1 MKYMRNN
8 KFKFRKIPFLLML
21 LLIFSAVV
29 MAQGKRTIT
38 GVVTDTNGE
47 PIVGAN
53 VVVQNNHS
61 IGAITDID
69 GNFRLSLPQETKALV
84 VSFIGMRE
92 KVIRITDKVDK
103 IKVILEDDS
112 QALEEV
118 VVVGYGQQKKKSLV
132 GSITQTNSKTLERA
146 GGVTSLGQA
155 LTGNL
160 PGVITYT
167 STGMPGAEDPKI
179 IIRAQS
185 SWNNSDPL
193 VLVDGVERPMNT
205 VDISSVESIS
215 VLKDASATAV
225 YGVKGANGV
234 ILITTKRGKEGKA
247 NIQIKANA
255 TMKTVSKLPEKY
267 DAYDTFIIKNRTLER
282 ELGLSPEL
290 WGDYKPM
297 GIIDK
302 YRHPAN
308 ATEWDRYPNVD
319 WADVLFKDYAM
330 SYKASVNVSGGTKW
344 VKYFAAV
351 DFTSEGDMFREF
363 ENNRGYTS
371 GYGYNRIN
379 ARSNLDFSLTKTTT
393 LSVNLFG
400 SNGVRQLPYGA
411 SDSDNSYWKS
421 AYRTAP
427 DAMRPIYSNG
437 VLGYY
442 KPSSYDVPNSVAT
455 LATSGIEK
463 KTNTQINTD
472 FTLNQ
477 SLDMITKGLSVRG
490 TVSFDNTFVEEK
502 RGIEDTEGPQ
512 NMWVDPVSGVIYY
525 KNEVDGGTQL
535 DFSDGID
542 WVNKAGNVD
551 PKSTYRKLYYQ
562 LQLNYG
568 RQFGKHDVG
577 AMALFS
583 RENMPRV
590 MNSII
595 SVKTGL
601 SVLLIIMLNVT
612 LPR

>member
-525 KNEVDGGTQL
+525 EEFYKL
-535 DFSDGID
+535 
-542 WVNKAGNVD
+542 KYC
-551 PKSTYRKLYYQ
+551 STVVYM
-562 LQLNYG
+562 
-568 RQFGKHDVG
+568 V
-577 AMALFS
+577 
-583 RENMPRV
+583 PRA
-590 MNSII
+590 
-595 SVKTGL
+595 
-601 SVLLIIMLNVT
+601 
-612 LPR
+612 

>member
-29 MAQGKRTIT
+29 MAQGKKTIT

-525 KNEVDGGTQL
+525 KNGMEVHNLT
-535 DFSDGID
+535 SRM
-542 WVNKAGNVD
+542 V
-551 PKSTYRKLYYQ
+551 ST
-562 LQLNYG
+562 G
-568 RQFGKHDVG
+568 
-577 AMALFS
+577 
-583 RENMPRV
+583 
-590 MNSII
+590 
-595 SVKTGL
+595 
-601 SVLLIIMLNVT
+601 
-612 LPR
+612 

>member
-1 MKYMRNN
+1 MRNN

-29 MAQGKRTIT
+29 MAQGKKTIT

-330 SYKASVNVSGGTKW
+330 SYKASVN
-344 VKYFAAV
+344 
-351 DFTSEGDMFREF
+351 E
-363 ENNRGYTS
+363 
-371 GYGYNRIN
+371 I
-379 ARSNLDFSLTKTTT
+379 
-393 LSVNLFG
+393 
-400 SNGVRQLPYGA
+400 
-411 SDSDNSYWKS
+411 
-421 AYRTAP
+421 
-427 DAMRPIYSNG
+427 
-437 VLGYY
+437 
-442 KPSSYDVPNSVAT
+442 
-455 LATSGIEK
+455 
-463 KTNTQINTD
+463 
-472 FTLNQ
+472 
-477 SLDMITKGLSVRG
+477 
-490 TVSFDNTFVEEK
+490 
-502 RGIEDTEGPQ
+502 
-512 NMWVDPVSGVIYY
+512 
-525 KNEVDGGTQL
+525 
-535 DFSDGID
+535 
-542 WVNKAGNVD
+542 
-551 PKSTYRKLYYQ
+551 
-562 LQLNYG
+562 G
-568 RQFGKHDVG
+568 RAHV
-577 AMALFS
+577 
-583 RENMPRV
+583 
-590 MNSII
+590 
-595 SVKTGL
+595 
-601 SVLLIIMLNVT
+601 
-612 LPR
+612 

>member
-1 MKYMRNN
+1 MRNN

-29 MAQGKRTIT
+29 MAQGKKTIT

-455 LATSGIEK
+455 LATSR
-463 KTNTQINTD
+463 
-472 FTLNQ
+472 
-477 SLDMITKGLSVRG
+477 S
-490 TVSFDNTFVEEK
+490 EEHTS
-502 RGIEDTEGPQ
+502 E
-512 NMWVDPVSGVIYY
+512 
-525 KNEVDGGTQL
+525 
-535 DFSDGID
+535 
-542 WVNKAGNVD
+542 
-551 PKSTYRKLYYQ
+551 
-562 LQLNYG
+562 LQ
-568 RQFGKHDVG
+568 
-577 AMALFS
+577 S
-583 RENMPRV
+583 RE
-590 MNSII
+590 
-595 SVKTGL
+595 
-601 SVLLIIMLNVT
+601 
-612 LPR
+612 